1 MIRLFGS
8 VRPVNQEAATGQRSA
23 TGLRVKAAGVHLNQP
38 GGRLALAILWRVVS
52 DEGHVKRATT
62 TLSLLE
68 GASGQVLTS
77 GGSGSAV
84 SWADPTGGGSA
95 DFVATG
101 SIGNGAV
108 VVLKSDGTV
117 GTVTVS
123 AAANVSVT
131 GNQLTIGTGSVTI
144 TAAANVVPTGVP
156 MTLTVND
163 PGIITWQPIDPGA
176 SQTWV
181 NIDPY

>member
-1 MIRLFGS
+1 MIPECDRAYIAGLFDGEGCVSYKQYNRKRANNKKAYPTWQIRLEIAMTDKS
-8 VRPVNQEAATGQRSA
+8 VLVW
-23 TGLRVKAAGVHLNQP
+23 LN
-38 GGRLALAILWRVVS
+38 
-52 DEGHVKRATT
+52 E
-62 TLSLLE
+62 TL
-68 GASGQVLTS
+68 G
-77 GGSGSAV
+77 
-84 SWADPTGGGSA
+84 
-95 DFVATG
+95 
-101 SIGNGAV
+101 
-108 VVLKSDGTV
+108 V

-144 TAAANVVPTGVP
+144 TAAANVSPTGVP